1 MLWYSSRTRDPP
13 AYPQSRTTT
22 NFPYHTAKHNSPLD
36 PIKYKQKNNLR
47 TKPWQTLNFLT
58 HCTLP
63 FPPPLEINTNSAEP
77 SPFPSPPTAS
87 PLPPYTPSKSTPS
100 YPPMS
105 VATWLSRLP
114 QRPRRVDKERNPY
127 CRRHTA
133 RRRTACCAW
142 QLTGSW
148 RV

>member
-1 MLWYSSRTRDPP
+1 MLWYSSRIRDPL
-13 AYPQSRTTT
+13 AYPPKSDHHQFSVPQRSTTHL
-22 NFPYHTAKHNSPLD
+22 N
-36 PIKYKQKNNLR
+36 PIKYKQKKNLR

-87 PLPPYTPSKSTPS
+87 PLPPYTPSKSTPN

-142 QLTGSW
+142 RLTGSW